1 MAPLTAQLR
10 GGLFSETGCPV
21 TTAMSGHRRAGAGLQ
36 RSARGPGRQ
45 AQRPS
50 RLCIKEGSRAGRS
63 GTQDGRE
70 RALPGPRGVQNPTH
84 IFSEEGLLLLG
95 VLGLLG
101 LLHLQ
106 ALNESCCL
114 RPGKVGVEA
123 EDGMRRPHLPH
134 PSEGPEGWQEG
145 RGGRLARPGGAW
157 LCPLPAPPP
166 HPGAVTGGC
175 SCTEVLNSS
184 RSTSSTSWPRQ
195 PPGYVTTDTPTTLP
209 ATSTCRV
216 SWSER

>member
-1 MAPLTAQLR
+1 MPRDHKWTWAGKGQ
-10 GGLFSETGCPV
+10 
-21 TTAMSGHRRAGAGLQ
+21 GAGLQ
-36 RSARGPGRQ
+36 RSAQGPGRR
-45 AQRPS
+45 AQKHRD
-50 RLCIKEGSRAGRS
+50 RAGPAYS
-63 GTQDGRE
+63 KGAEKDGAGLRMGG
-70 RALPGPRGVQNPTH
+70 RGPVGKGPRGTQNPTH

-95 VLGLLG
+95 VLSLLG

-106 ALNESCCL
+106 ALDESRCL
-114 RPGKVGVEA
+114 RPGKVGVGG
-123 EDGMRRPHLPH
+123 DGMRW
-134 PSEGPEGWQEG
+134 PSPPRAPGSPEGWREG
-145 RGGRLARPGGAW
+145 RGGRLARPQGAW
-157 LCPLPAPPP
+157 LCPLPAAPA